1 MSLQLI
7 PATSLADLAFARALA
22 RRNML
27 PYYGEFGLLWVDDA
41 FDECWQWRDNRLIE
55 DDTGLLG
62 FISLSV
68 DQRALFIRELQMV
81 ESARGRGVGGLVLE
95 WVHALAVQRGLP
107 LVRLTVFKSNPA
119 QRLYRRHGFE
129 QVGEDE
135 CFLRMERQVVAKA
148 GARRP

>member
-7 PATSLADLAFARALA
+7 PATSAADMAFARTLA

-27 PYYGEFGLLWVDDA
+27 PYYSEFGLLWVDDA
-41 FDECWQWRDNRLIE
+41 FDECWGWRDNRLIE
-55 DDTGLLG
+55 DDTGMLG

-95 WVHALAVQRGLP
+95 WAHALAVQRGLP

-135 CFLRMERQVVAKA
+135 CFLRMERQVAAKA
-148 GARRP
+148 GTRRP